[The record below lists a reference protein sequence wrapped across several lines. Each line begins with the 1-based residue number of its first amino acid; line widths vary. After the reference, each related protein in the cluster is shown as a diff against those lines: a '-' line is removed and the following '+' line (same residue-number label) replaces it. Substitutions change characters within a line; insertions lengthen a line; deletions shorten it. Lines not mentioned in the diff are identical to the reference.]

1 MMLPI
6 RQMVHAAWRFGG
18 IQVFILT
25 CVALVGLWH
34 YQRTIGKEHPTLL
47 YIDDA
52 DGDYSRWSG
61 RYRLPRAVWRSLQ
74 RRGERLTGSPND
86 FQFRFWGGYLG
97 SHRDCL
103 IATGP
108 EGLGVARVDAP
119 NSKHG
124 GYFRCVLF
132 LTHRQALWA
141 AVVISLIGGAL
152 AMTAIWSLTLL
163 GRMVRKRPSRGHCAT
178 CGYNLYG
185 LPANRCPECG
195 TSFSPPEANGDGRAA
210 HRNGVGARF
219 AE

>member
-6 RQMVHAAWRFGG
+6 RHLMHAAWRFGG
-18 IQVFILT
+18 IQAFILT

-34 YQRTIGKEHPTLL
+34 YQRAIGKEHPTLL

-52 DGDYSRWSG
+52 DGDYSHWRG
-61 RYRLPRAVWRSLQ
+61 RYRLPRPVWRSLQ
-74 RRGERLTGSPND
+74 RRGERLTGSRDD
-86 FQFRFWGGYLG
+86 FRFRFWGGYLG

-108 EGLGVARVDAP
+108 EGLGVARVHAP

-124 GYFRCVLF
+124 GYFRSVLF
-132 LTHRQALWA
+132 LTHGQALWA
-141 AVVISLIGGAL
+141 GVAISLIGGAL

-163 GRMVRKRPSRGHCAT
+163 GRMVRKLRSKGHCAT

-185 LPANRCPECG
+185 LPGNRCPECG
-195 TSFSPPEANGDGRAA
+195 TPFSAL
-210 HRNGVGARF
+210 ARDT
-219 AE
+219 EGP